1 MKGHETKFIITDIY
15 RDLDISFDPNQT
27 LAKADIKF
35 ARVEAFWEGSNELLT
50 GNTHLGHVLKHGDE
64 AVGYD
69 LRGLNSNVDVD
80 GLEGQSYLPDFIFI
94 RKFYPKR
101 QRIWKLNRME
111 IEGKEEWEVKGKKK

>member
-80 GLEGQSYLPDFIFI
+80 GLEGQ
-94 RKFYPKR
+94 
-101 QRIWKLNRME
+101 
-111 IEGKEEWEVKGKKK
+111 